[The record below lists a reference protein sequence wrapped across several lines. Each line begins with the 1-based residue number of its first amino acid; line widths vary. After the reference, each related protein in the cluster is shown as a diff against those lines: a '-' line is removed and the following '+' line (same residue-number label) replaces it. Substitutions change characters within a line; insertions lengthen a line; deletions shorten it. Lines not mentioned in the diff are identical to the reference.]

1 MVILPLTIYMNE
13 SEMPQLPL
21 YFRKLFSFPQ
31 YTWSQLPCKNNLSKS
46 NSTIANIEVNL
57 LNEHANL
64 RILMRKQLT
73 QLSKIVGLL
82 ETSCLTIL
90 HLNVTTLDAF
100 VLYSISLKKHL
111 SGSSPNNKNRM
122 QSFMTQMVI
131 LPLTIY
137 MNESEMPQ
145 LPLYFRKLFSFP
157 QYTWSQL
164 PCKNN
169 LSKSNSTIAN
179 IEVNLLNEHANLR
192 ILMRKQL
199 TQLSKIV
206 GLLETSCLTI
216 LHLNVTTLDAFVLY
230 SISLKV
236 EEGCGLDSADE
247 IANAVHG
254 MLGLI

>member
-1 MVILPLTIYMNE
+1 MGHDTIFANSCHETTSFSSPAKVVQPENSQENNQNVVLEGASIVGGAISFVKELEHHLQALEAKKFTLTQQQKQDAIIHDPNGDIATNNMNE
-13 SEMPQLPL
+13 SEIPQLPL

-57 LNEHANL
+57 
-64 RILMRKQLT
+64 
-73 QLSKIVGLL
+73 V
-82 ETSCLTIL
+82 
-90 HLNVTTLDAF
+90 
-100 VLYSISLKKHL
+100 
-111 SGSSPNNKNRM
+111 
-122 QSFMTQMVI
+122 
-131 LPLTIY
+131 
-137 MNESEMPQ
+137 
-145 LPLYFRKLFSFP
+145 
-157 QYTWSQL
+157 
-164 PCKNN
+164 
-169 LSKSNSTIAN
+169 
-179 IEVNLLNEHANLR
+179 NEHANLR

-247 IANAVHG
+247 IANAVHRI
-254 MLGLI
+254 LGLT